1 MAHDRQN
8 NVTKRKRGRPK
19 TNRGNA
25 DRISS
30 LPDSVLCH
38 ILSYIPTK
46 HVVATSVIAKR
57 WKNVWT
63 AVPNL
68 SFDDRLCL
76 RPPASTYVPLRGF
89 ADFVHTV
96 LLRTNPAKIGKF
108 SLYCS
113 RPTNLARFYDWIAT
127 ALMREVGEIQ
137 LYLGQQS
144 RVELPEAIYSAACL
158 KVLTLDSD
166 FSIQVP
172 SSGTCF
178 PCVKILS
185 VRLENPNKSVTEN
198 LFCSCPSLEELSVTC
213 ELHDDTPPPNLIIS
227 SATLKTCKLIVRSED
242 MLFREVDYML
252 TITAPKLESLE
263 IYSDLL
269 GSFVMHDLHSLK
281 IVKLD
286 IMHAEWAQVDPYRA
300 IQLLAGINS
309 CKYLYLSA
317 GIMSSVELHRNGGRT
332 DRMAS
337 TANRAKKLTE
347 LGKSCP
353 AQEQFGWLES
363 DFDVPHCLVHTVKNI
378 EIKGVQGDEDERPL
392 LKYLLQF
399 AAAMEKMLMWAKA
412 SVPKENRANLRESI
426 LQLPR
431 ASMKTTIEIK

>member
-185 VRLENPNKSVTEN
+185 VRLENPDKSVTEN

-227 SATLKTCKLIVRSED
+227 SVTLKTCKLIVRSED

-317 GIMSSVELHRNGGRT
+317 GIMSVSNH
-332 DRMAS
+332 S
-337 TANRAKKLTE
+337 YYF
-347 LGKSCP
+347 S
-353 AQEQFGWLES
+353 S
-363 DFDVPHCLVHTVKNI
+363 
-378 EIKGVQGDEDERPL
+378 
-392 LKYLLQF
+392 
-399 AAAMEKMLMWAKA
+399 
-412 SVPKENRANLRESI
+412 
-426 LQLPR
+426 PR
-431 ASMKTTIEIK
+431 IFIQAWFSMVVSLIQH

>member
-25 DRISS
+25 DRISA

-46 HVVATSVIAKR
+46 HAVATSVIAKR
-57 WKNVWT
+57 WQNVWT

-144 RVELPEAIYSAACL
+144 PWSYRKPFTVQP
-158 KVLTLDSD
+158 VL
-166 FSIQVP
+166 
-172 SSGTCF
+172 
-178 PCVKILS
+178 
-185 VRLENPNKSVTEN
+185 N
-198 LFCSCPSLEELSVTC
+198 CPSLEELSVTC

-281 IVKLD
+281 KVKLD

-309 CKYLYLSA
+309 CKYLHLSA
-317 GIMSSVELHRNGGRT
+317 GIMSAVDHACDSCFPSFSQLNYIEMGVGPIRWRVLPIVLRSSPNLESLVLH
-332 DRMAS
+332 
-337 TANRAKKLTE
+337 K
-347 LGKSCP
+347 
-353 AQEQFGWLES
+353 FGWLES

-399 AAAMEKMLMWAKA
+399 AATMEKMLMWAKA

>member
-57 WKNVWT
+57 WQNVWT

-127 ALMREVGEIQ
+127 ALMHEVGEIQ

-178 PCVKILS
+178 PSVKILS
-185 VRLENPNKSVTEN
+185 VRLENPDKSVTEN

-309 CKYLYLSA
+309 CKYLHLSA
-317 GIMSSVELHRNGGRT
+317 GIMSSVELHRNGRRT

-392 LKYLLQF
+392 LNSDGEDADVGEGLRTKRKPGQPSGVNF
-399 AAAMEKMLMWAKA
+399 AVA
-412 SVPKENRANLRESI
+412 ESI
-426 LQLPR
+426 H
-431 ASMKTTIEIK
+431 EDYN